1 MEEEEQGLL
10 MQPWAWLQLA
20 ENSLLA
26 KASITK
32 HGYALLISDLQ
43 QVWHE
48 QADTSVVS
56 QRAKELNKRLTAPPA
71 AFLCHLDEVLR
82 PLFKDSAHQDAAHP
96 GKATFS
102 CDRGEEVLILR
113 VRSELSGLP
122 FNWHFHCIP
131 ASSSLVFQHLIH
143 PLMGVSLALQ
153 SHVRELAA
161 LLRMKDLEIQAYQES
176 GAVLSRSRLKTE
188 PFEENSFLEQFMV
201 EEKLIESPRVS
212 GWRCGHS
219 RKTAQC
225 REKKLPEACAVDDGK
240 PFAMNL
246 QSLYVAVTKQQAQA
260 RQKHQGSGE
269 TQTSGS
275 TSPRG
280 TDNQLLKQPEE
291 LVSRSPTLSE
301 PEYEA
306 VAASGPMPRAQLGK
320 SKRKKPRGLFS

>member
-1 MEEEEQGLL
+1 MMEELEQGLL

-48 QADTSVVS
+48 QVDTFVVS

-71 AFLCHLDEVLR
+71 AFLRHLDEVLR
-82 PLFKDSAHQDAAHP
+82 PLFTDSAHQDAAHP
-96 GKATFS
+96 REATFS
-102 CDRGEEVLILR
+102 YDRGEEV
-113 VRSELSGLP
+113 S
-122 FNWHFHCIP
+122 
-131 ASSSLVFQHLIH
+131 QHLIC

-201 EEKLIESPRVS
+201 E
-212 GWRCGHS
+212 
-219 RKTAQC
+219 
-225 REKKLPEACAVDDGK
+225 KLPEACAVGDGK

-246 QSLYVAVTKQQAQA
+246 QSLYVAVTKQQIQA
-260 RQKHQGSGE
+260 RQEQKGSGE
-269 TQTSGS
+269 TQTSSS
-275 TSPRG
+275 TSPQG
-280 TDNQLLKQPEE
+280 TDNQLLNQPEQPI
-291 LVSRSPTLSE
+291 SPTPTFSE
-301 PEYEA
+301 PEYEPE
-306 VAASGPMPRAQLGK
+306 AASGPIHRAQLVK